1 MIITQQLKLA
11 VDMFSKYCS
20 YPSNDVAMVVVVV
33 YDMLR
38 GRARARARA
47 RARKMK
53 GMEEDDAVSEE
64 VVMQFKEENQQEN
77 K

>member
-20 YPSNDVAMVVVVV
+20 YPSNDVAMVVVVI

-38 GRARARARA
+38 GRARARARV
-47 RARKMK
+47 RKMK
-53 GMEEDDAVSEE
+53 GMEEDDEVSNTIQGGESTGKQIE
-64 VVMQFKEENQQEN
+64 
-77 K
+77 